1 VYILKACD
9 SALYQTL
16 EVFTLF
22 VISGFRR
29 DVDET
34 FALLGHYAASSG
46 NPLPILLFL
55 DYLNLQDG
63 IDTLSRN
70 VGKALTFDAA

>member
-1 VYILKACD
+1 MRSVWMQM
-9 SALYQTL
+9 S
-16 EVFTLF
+16 

-34 FALLGHYAASSG
+34 SALLGCYATLSG
-46 NPLPILLFL
+46 NPLPTFQDNVTVPSSSASMDFL
-55 DYLNLQDG
+55 TREDG

-70 VGKALTFDAA
+70 VSTVLPLDAA